1 MTSTLVRRHGSRH
14 ETDPARLRAAARA
27 RDWTE
32 IQERMLVPLQEAV
45 YARVGLGPG
54 ARVLELGCGAGLG
67 LLLAAGRGASVAGV
81 ETERPELLAY
91 AERRLR
97 STVDAPSGD
106 GPVLGDEAWGAAGP
120 GAGHSL
126 VVSFRPLGCTAGDG
140 AALGAQLAR
149 ALDGAR
155 RGTQVVLTGW
165 GPPERCAASGVLRA
179 AQRLAEPVAGPGA
192 GRSAGRDDLE
202 DVASAAG
209 LRLEGSGRV
218 SCPFGYPDQESAV
231 RGLLSTGLLDAALA
245 ATDTARVAKEL
256 GEALHP
262 YTGPDGSVWL
272 ANVFRY
278 LVARSV

>member
-14 ETDPARLRAAARA
+14 ETDPARVRAQARA

-54 ARVLELGCGAGLG
+54 ARVLELGCGSGLG
-67 LLLAAGRGASVAGV
+67 LLLAAGRGASVAGA
-81 ETERPELLAY
+81 ETERPELLAH
-91 AERRLR
+91 AQRRLR
-97 STVDAPSGD
+97 GTGDVPAGD
-106 GPVLGDEAWGAAGP
+106 GPLLGDDAWGAAGP

-126 VVSFRPLGCTAGDG
+126 VVSFRPLGCTAGDA

-165 GPPERCAASGVLRA
+165 GPPERCAATGVLRA
-179 AQRLAEPVAGPGA
+179 AHRLSEPVAGPGA
-192 GRSAGRDDLE
+192 WRSAGRDDLE
-202 DVASAAG
+202 DVTSTAG

-218 SCPFGYPDQESAV
+218 SCPFGYPDQENAV

-256 GEALHP
+256 VEALHP
-262 YTGPDGSVWL
+262 HTRADGRVWL
-272 ANVFRY
+272 PNVFRY
-278 LVARSV
+278 VVARSV